1 MITWLLII
9 LAVCCIAGIITS
21 KIALGIVFVMALVI
35 TIWATL
41 SLLQKDKFTNLG
53 LIIAVIGLLSLVYTI
68 CELLLNINLRTILG
82 F

>member
-9 LAVCCIAGIITS
+9 LAICCIVGILTGE
-21 KIALGIVFVMALVI
+21 IALGIVFIMALAI
-35 TIWATL
+35 TIWAIL

-53 LIIAVIGLLSLVYTI
+53 LIIVVVGLLSLVYTI
-68 CELLLNINLRTILG
+68 CELFLKIDLKTILG